1 MTAPE
6 SVTPELSR
14 MIDRRH
20 ILERPVEITATA
32 DECVALSHRFALVRI
47 DRLEATVQLTAKGDR
62 ISADGRLQA
71 DFVQTCAVSGDDLPG
86 SIDVPLAIHFV
97 PEQPI
102 EAEELEVAEDEL
114 DDIPYTG
121 TTFDLGEAVAQTLA
135 LSIDPYA
142 VGPNADKVRKE
153 KGLLEPGAVGP
164 FAALAAL
171 KKD

>member
-1 MTAPE
+1 MTE
-6 SVTPELSR
+6 QSELSR
-14 MIDRRH
+14 VIDRRH
-20 ILERPVEITATA
+20 IHERPVEITATQA
-32 DECVALSHRFALVRI
+32 EREALSRRFSLVRI
-47 DRLEATVQLTAKGDR
+47 DRLEATVQLTLTGEKIA
-62 ISADGRLQA
+62 ANGRLQA

-86 SIDVPLAIHFV
+86 SIDVPVAFHFV
-97 PEQPI
+97 PEQVI
-102 EAEELEVAEDEL
+102 EAEELELSEEEL

-142 VGPNADKVRKE
+142 VGPEADRVRKE
-153 KGLLEPGAVGP
+153 KGLLEPGAAGP